1 MLMKLVMDIGNTT
14 ISIGLYKKQ
23 TRIAEWTVQTDY
35 EKTVDEYGVL
45 LGQLFMM
52 NNLLT
57 SEVKRIMVS
66 SVVPPLDETI
76 RQVCARYL
84 AIEPVFVG
92 PGVKTGLN
100 ISTEN
105 PREVGS
111 DRIVNA
117 VAALE
122 HYTPPLIVVDFGT
135 ATTVCYVNA
144 KRQYVGGVIA
154 PGMSIA
160 MDALYDKASKL
171 PKIDLTAT
179 DSVIGR
185 NTTDAMR
192 SGYLYGYLGQMEGIV
207 QRMKDEQGEAT
218 VVATGDHAVILG
230 EHSRLIDHVHP
241 HLTLDGLAILDERQ
255 P

>member
-1 MLMKLVMDIGNTT
+1 MKLMIDIGNTS
-14 ISIGLYKKQ
+14 ISIGLYSQ
-23 TRIAEWTVQTDY
+23 QERVAQWTVQTDS

-52 NNLLT
+52 DGRLI
-57 SEVKRIMVS
+57 SDVKRVMVS
-66 SVVPPLDETI
+66 SVVPPMDETI
-76 RQVCARYL
+76 RQVCTRYVQV
-84 AIEPVFVG
+84 EPVFVG

-117 VAALE
+117 VAALANYE
-122 HYTPPLIVVDFGT
+122 PPMIVVDFGT
-135 ATTVCYVNA
+135 ATTVCFINA

-160 MDALYDKASKL
+160 MEALYNRASKL

-179 DSVIGR
+179 DRVIGR

-207 QRMKDEQGEAT
+207 QRIKDEQGEA
-218 VVATGDHAVILG
+218 VVIATGEHAAILG

-241 HLTLDGLAILDERQ
+241 HLTLDGLAILEERQ